1 MAMTIV
7 EAGKGAGLRLKRG
20 ERVRIVNTHGSQ
32 VVDLFAHNAADLG
45 ETLSIQHSRNVWYRL
60 QPRVGDQLWTQ
71 LRRPILTLAEDSSPG
86 VHDTLFPCCDATRYV
101 QLGVKGYHR
110 NCADNWREALRAIG
124 LEPPPTV
131 PTALNLFMNVP
142 VAPDGSFKILPPASR
157 PGDAVVLKAEMDCV
171 VALSSCPV
179 DMLPLNGPDCRPQD
193 VAYEILVA

>member
-1 MAMTIV
+1 
-7 EAGKGAGLRLKRG
+7 
-20 ERVRIVNTHGSQ
+20 
-32 VVDLFAHNAADLG
+32 VVDLSAHNAADLG

-124 LEPPPTV
+124 IEPPPAV

-193 VAYEILVA
+193 VAYEILAA

>member
-1 MAMTIV
+1 MTIV

-86 VHDTLFPCCDATRYV
+86 IHDTLFPCCDATRYV
-101 QLGVKGYHR
+101 RLGVKGYHR

-193 VAYEILVA
+193 VAYEILAA

>member
-1 MAMTIV
+1 M
-7 EAGKGAGLRLKRG
+7 
-20 ERVRIVNTHGSQ
+20 
-32 VVDLFAHNAADLG
+32 VDLSAHNAADLG

-86 VHDTLFPCCDATRYV
+86 IHDTLFPCCDATRYV

-124 LEPPPTV
+124 IEPPPTV

-179 DMLPLNGPDCRPQD
+179 DMLPLSGPDCRPQD
-193 VAYEILVA
+193 VAYEILAA